1 MKETSNQPN
10 NQNCFNTA
18 LLLSVPKSD
27 SPSLSPNQIDNPP
40 SLHNY
45 LPFDLLSRIETI
57 SPAERDQ
64 SPTSQ
69 RMSDIELKSNEDK
82 KSTSSYN
89 EDNDD
94 IVLNQYE
101 YDELGNEMTQPGSLT
116 TNHKSSTGSNNS
128 TNSAS
133 MIERMKLNF
142 MNNYNNTN
150 SGRKL
155 SLPIWVPQNT
165 LMTYGVNNNVS
176 NNNMKQKKKKSKKK
190 KKKEKDEFTIE
201 MFGRRGWIC
210 EQCNNFNYDSRHKCN
225 RCGLPEQPKVINSSL
240 NLVNLNNGNEN
251 DGHKGD
257 WCCKN
262 CNNLNYAFRLVCNRC
277 QMPKGDNSKVSPSS

>member
-10 NQNCFNTA
+10 NQNCFNTG
-18 LLLSVPKSD
+18 LLLSVPKND

-176 NNNMKQKKKKSKKK
+176 NNNMKKKKKSKKK

-225 RCGLPEQPKVINSSL
+225 RCGIPKQPKVINSSL

-251 DGHKGD
+251 DSHKGD

>member
-18 LLLSVPKSD
+18 LLLSVPKND

-57 SPAERDQ
+57 SPADRDQ

-69 RMSDIELKSNEDK
+69 LMSDIELKSNEDK

-101 YDELGNEMTQPGSLT
+101 YDELGNEMTPPGSLT

-142 MNNYNNTN
+142 MNNYNITN

-225 RCGLPEQPKVINSSL
+225 RCGIPKQPKVINSSL
-240 NLVNLNNGNEN
+240 NLVNLNF
-251 DGHKGD
+251 
-257 WCCKN
+257 
-262 CNNLNYAFRLVCNRC
+262 L
-277 QMPKGDNSKVSPSS
+277 

>member
-1 MKETSNQPN
+1 
-10 NQNCFNTA
+10 
-18 LLLSVPKSD
+18 
-27 SPSLSPNQIDNPP
+27 
-40 SLHNY
+40 
-45 LPFDLLSRIETI
+45 
-57 SPAERDQ
+57 
-64 SPTSQ
+64 
-69 RMSDIELKSNEDK
+69 MSDIELKSNEDK

-225 RCGLPEQPKVINSSL
+225 RCGIPKQPKVINSSL

-251 DGHKGD
+251 DSHKGD

>member
-1 MKETSNQPN
+1 MKETSNQPK

-225 RCGLPEQPKVINSSL
+225 RCGIPKQPKVINSSL

-251 DGHKGD
+251 DSHKGD